1 MGLIAPGWYL
11 APQRR
16 DVSEAGW
23 TMGATLLGALGDGP
37 VVGLDDPQAGPML
50 LWQAG
55 EFATPEVK
63 SKIWAAADEQ
73 TEPHWDTRRGE
84 FTMGFGLDEPH
95 PRGQI
100 NARAMAG
107 WVCRPGAW
115 SAIFNEPN
123 LTKFGEPTV
132 SGVDFPRVAM
142 SEARWDGTA
151 LHLAAHPQNDDVRGA
166 ATEVTVSNLPEDGT
180 WRLEDRDVDV
190 KGGSTVIP
198 LVADNASLQLRRA

>member
-16 DVSEAGW
+16 EVSEAGW

-55 EFATPEVK
+55 EFASPEVK
-63 SKIWAAADEQ
+63 AKLWAAADEQ
-73 TEPHWDTRRGE
+73 TQPHWDTQRGE

-107 WVCRPGAW
+107 WVCCPGAW

-123 LTKFGEPTV
+123 LTKFDEPTV

-142 SEARWDGTA
+142 SEARWDGSA
-151 LHLAAHPQNDDVRGA
+151 LHLAAHPQNDDVRGST
-166 ATEVTVSNLPEDGT
+166 TEVTISGLPADGL
-180 WRLEDRDVDV
+180 WRIGARDLEVLDGR
-190 KGGSTVIP
+190 TVVA
-198 LVADNASLQLRRA
+198 LVADNTVAQLRPA